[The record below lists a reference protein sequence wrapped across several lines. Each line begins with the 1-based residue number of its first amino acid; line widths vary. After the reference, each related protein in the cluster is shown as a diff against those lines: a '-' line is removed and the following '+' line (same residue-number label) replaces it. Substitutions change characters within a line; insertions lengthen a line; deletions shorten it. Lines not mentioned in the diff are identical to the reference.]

1 MVEYSIG
8 FLIVR
13 SFFITIMTLGMM
25 ASLTDFR
32 FSVRKLLVILL
43 VYLSWVAFSCGV
55 LLYVGGEVLLLRVFL
70 LNVSFPA
77 ILISYWAAKD
87 TPALA
92 VFNYMTQI
100 VFSLLAASFCRML
113 TELWKLPPMM
123 NFVFMCLFYL
133 PVIWLEWRFLR
144 QPFRALAAVLPTRWW
159 WVLTPI
165 PCIFCAYLILLAT
178 WPQSYMDND
187 IQRIYLYTAILPL
200 LVVYISVFIGLHNQ
214 YYVQLERQNAAL
226 VAIQVSALQQK
237 LQATRDTAETVNILR
252 HDLRHRLQTAA
263 ELVARGDREEALA
276 FLDAAQMR
284 LNQQK
289 PVRWCRPP
297 VLDAMFSSYFEQ
309 ARRQEIAVD
318 AQIALPDQL
327 PVDEGELAVVF
338 ANALENAIHACAAL
352 PPEQRALWCKVIS
365 RPSIML
371 EISNPCAGPVTF
383 DRKGLPVSSQ
393 QGHGLGS
400 RSIYA
405 FCQKYGASLKF
416 CYENGWFSMRLVL

>member
-1 MVEYSIG
+1 M
-8 FLIVR
+8 
-13 SFFITIMTLGMM
+13 
-25 ASLTDFR
+25 
-32 FSVRKLLVILL
+32 
-43 VYLSWVAFSCGV
+43 
-55 LLYVGGEVLLLRVFL
+55 
-70 LNVSFPA
+70 
-77 ILISYWAAKD
+77 
-87 TPALA
+87 
-92 VFNYMTQI
+92 
-100 VFSLLAASFCRML
+100 
-113 TELWKLPPMM
+113 
-123 NFVFMCLFYL
+123 
-133 PVIWLEWRFLR
+133 
-144 QPFRALAAVLPTRWW
+144 
-159 WVLTPI
+159 
-165 PCIFCAYLILLAT
+165 
-178 WPQSYMDND
+178 
-187 IQRIYLYTAILPL
+187 
-200 LVVYISVFIGLHNQ
+200 
-214 YYVQLERQNAAL
+214 
-226 VAIQVSALQQK
+226 
-237 LQATRDTAETVNILR
+237 
-252 HDLRHRLQTAA
+252 
-263 ELVARGDREEALA
+263 ARGDREEALA
-276 FLDAAQMR
+276 FLDAAQMG